1 MDLRTE
7 RTKRSI
13 VNAYIELRG
22 KKPIEKITVK
32 ELAELA
38 FINKAT
44 FCTHYH
50 DIYDLAEQ
58 LEEEVIDSVLKGIPH
73 PDHIIK
79 NPKRAVEEL
88 INALLSK
95 KSLTNIIFSGSRE
108 AIYAKKLEQRLK
120 EHIFELYPE
129 YRENLVWDITL
140 TMIIQG
146 GFSAFMSYSDK
157 DIAKVT
163 GTIGDINQCL
173 QEHFLVLEL

>member
-1 MDLRTE
+1 MDLRVE

-13 VNAYIELRG
+13 VNAYIELRA

-44 FCTHYH
+44 FYTHYH
-50 DIYDLAEQ
+50 DIYNLAEQ
-58 LEEEVIDSVLKGIPH
+58 LEDEVIESVLKGIPH

-88 INALLSK
+88 TDALLSK

-108 AIYAKKLEQRLK
+108 AIYAKKLEQGLK
-120 EHIFELYPE
+120 EHIYEQYPG

-140 TMIIQG
+140 TMVIQG
-146 GFSAFMSYSDK
+146 GFVAFMSHSDK
-157 DIAKVT
+157 DLGKVM

-173 QEHFLVLEL
+173 QEHFLV